1 MIELKQKKLSLIEE
15 TTKDTLE
22 NEISKVTD
30 LMTLQEKYNIWT
42 EQYNSIQKKILG
54 TQNNIKNLT
63 QKQQKELLKTKLDN
77 IEKESDAQ
85 EWLENDLLISYKAK
99 GKAIQTIMDLQE
111 DTNLTEEQQ
120 IKLSEKVLDYKK
132 EMWDISLK
140 IFDKEKDSLEDLS
153 KSIKKLQDE
162 AKDIVWDKDTAVA
175 ERKLDILK
183 RQKEIQ
189 KELKALEKDGVNKD
203 FVKNTSR
210 EDLEKS
216 VENEVEFIFWW
227 KWVEAKQL
235 LEYKKLLEEVMKL
248 ENEQKLVDNNLNADV
263 FQEVTRQQWLSETEK
278 ILEKYNEEKVAIEDK
293 LTVAL
298 QSLSDEWKAYK
309 DLTDIKSEA
318 EKVFT
323 GTIVIETDKRIDEQA
338 RLLDDARRVAAEMVA
353 LWFNGQ
359 WFKAS
364 FTKKSAD
371 GSTQT
376 VTRTVNI
383 TNNNTVKQNVDVRK
397 LSREQAKQI
406 ARVEKS
412 WNKF

>member
-1 MIELKQKKLSLIEE
+1 MI
-15 TTKDTLE
+15 
-22 NEISKVTD
+22 
-30 LMTLQEKYNIWT
+30 LQEKYNTWT
-42 EQYNSIQKKILG
+42 EQYNSIQKKVLG
-54 TQNNIKNLT
+54 TQNNIKELT

-85 EWLENDLLISYKAK
+85 EWLENDLLTSYKAK
-99 GKAIQTIMDLQE
+99 VKAIQTIMDLQE
-111 DTNLTEEQQ
+111 NSNLTEEQQ

-132 EMWDISLK
+132 EMWDISLR
-140 IFDKEKDSLEDLS
+140 IFDKEKDSLEELS

-189 KELKALEKDGVNKD
+189 KELKAFEKDGVNKD

-227 KWVEAKQL
+227 KGVQAKEL
-235 LEYKKLLEEVMKL
+235 LEYKKLLEEVIKL
-248 ENEQKLVDNNLNADV
+248 ENEQKLADNHLNTDV

-309 DLTDIKSEA
+309 DLTDVKTEA
-318 EKVFT
+318 EKTFT

-338 RLLDDARRVAAEMVA
+338 RLLDDARRVAAEMAA

-364 FTKKSAD
+364 FTKKNSD

-406 ARVEKS
+406 ARAEKS

>member
-1 MIELKQKKLSLIEE
+1 
-15 TTKDTLE
+15 
-22 NEISKVTD
+22 
-30 LMTLQEKYNIWT
+30 MTLQEKYNIWT

>member
-1 MIELKQKKLSLIEE
+1 
-15 TTKDTLE
+15 
-22 NEISKVTD
+22 
-30 LMTLQEKYNIWT
+30 
-42 EQYNSIQKKILG
+42 
-54 TQNNIKNLT
+54 
-63 QKQQKELLKTKLDN
+63 
-77 IEKESDAQ
+77 
-85 EWLENDLLISYKAK
+85 
-99 GKAIQTIMDLQE
+99 
-111 DTNLTEEQQ
+111 
-120 IKLSEKVLDYKK
+120 
-132 EMWDISLK
+132 
-140 IFDKEKDSLEDLS
+140 
-153 KSIKKLQDE
+153 
-162 AKDIVWDKDTAVA
+162 
-175 ERKLDILK
+175 
-183 RQKEIQ
+183 
-189 KELKALEKDGVNKD
+189 
-203 FVKNTSR
+203 
-210 EDLEKS
+210 
-216 VENEVEFIFWW
+216 
-227 KWVEAKQL
+227 
-235 LEYKKLLEEVMKL
+235 MKL

>member
-1 MIELKQKKLSLIEE
+1 
-15 TTKDTLE
+15 
-22 NEISKVTD
+22 
-30 LMTLQEKYNIWT
+30 
-42 EQYNSIQKKILG
+42 
-54 TQNNIKNLT
+54 
-63 QKQQKELLKTKLDN
+63 
-77 IEKESDAQ
+77 
-85 EWLENDLLISYKAK
+85 
-99 GKAIQTIMDLQE
+99 
-111 DTNLTEEQQ
+111 
-120 IKLSEKVLDYKK
+120 
-132 EMWDISLK
+132 
-140 IFDKEKDSLEDLS
+140 
-153 KSIKKLQDE
+153 
-162 AKDIVWDKDTAVA
+162 
-175 ERKLDILK
+175 
-183 RQKEIQ
+183 
-189 KELKALEKDGVNKD
+189 VNKD

-227 KWVEAKQL
+227 KWVQAKEL
-235 LEYKKLLEEVMKL
+235 LEYKKLLEEVIKL
-248 ENEQKLVDNNLNADV
+248 ENEKKLVDDNINTDV
-263 FQEVTRQQWLSETEK
+263 LQEITRQQWLSQTEK

-309 DLTDIKSEA
+309 DLTDIKTEA
-318 EKVFT
+318 EKIFT
-323 GTIVIETDKRIDEQA
+323 GTIVVETDKRISEQA

-364 FTKKSAD
+364 FTKKNSD

-406 ARVEKS
+406 ARAEKS